1 MIRLRFVA
9 LLAAVVMLLG
19 GYATYVA
26 YFRPVPEF
34 TGATDPAHVA
44 AVRALVAAL
53 PAPAGTRLDPTGT
66 WCGGAAAACWTSTT
80 QQPKELASALTK
92 TLVAMGNKVRSHQ
105 CVKPEARPIE
115 APAGACL
122 ATLDYHGSRIDV
134 DASSGGRADNGGRTY
149 LRLDSVLVTPNGNS
163 TLDEALEPWTTT
175 LPLPATWT
183 TAVTC
188 IRPENDGC
196 RAYTQRATMSP
207 VIHLPRAQ
215 VCAGVRAS
223 LRGRF
228 FSEWD
233 EDAPA
238 TASTQGYCQ
247 IHAHRYLSPGGRD
260 GELVFARATSVDP
273 TSTTLTLTIGSG

>member
-1 MIRLRFVA
+1 VIRLRLVTLLSAFV
-9 LLAAVVMLLG
+9 VLLG
-19 GYATYVA
+19 GYAAYVA

-44 AVRALVAAL
+44 AVKALVAAL
-53 PAPAGTRLDPTGT
+53 PAPAGARLDPYGT
-66 WCGGAAAACWTSTT
+66 WCDAVAAACWTSTT
-80 QQPKELASALTK
+80 QQTKALASAITK
-92 TLVAMGNKVRSHQ
+92 SLVAMGSRVRSHQ

-115 APAGACL
+115 APDGACI

-134 DASSGGRADNGGRTY
+134 DASSRGKADNGGRTFV
-149 LRLDSVLVTPNGNS
+149 RVDSVLVTPNGS
-163 TLDEALEPWTTT
+163 AMTEALEPWTTAI
-175 LPLPATWT
+175 PLPPTWT

-188 IRPENDGC
+188 LRPENDGC
-196 RAYTQRATMSP
+196 HAYTQRATMSP
-207 VIHLPRAQ
+207 VIQLPRAQ

-228 FSEWD
+228 FFEWD

-247 IHAHRYLSPGGRD
+247 IHAHRYLSPSGKD
-260 GELVFARATSVDP
+260 GELVIARATSVDP
-273 TSTTLTLTIGSG
+273 TSTTLTFSLVSG